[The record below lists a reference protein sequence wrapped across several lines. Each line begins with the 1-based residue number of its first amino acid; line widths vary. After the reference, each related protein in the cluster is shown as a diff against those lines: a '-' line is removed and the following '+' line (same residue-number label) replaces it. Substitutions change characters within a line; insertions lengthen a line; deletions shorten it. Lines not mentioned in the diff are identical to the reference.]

1 MDGNSY
7 FHVGLVVEKIG
18 PALEQLTELAGYTWH
33 TPMTVPVAVRDAEG
47 AEYTVEITM
56 VYSNQAPYLEVIEG
70 IPGTPWAHDP
80 NGSNL
85 HHLGFAVEDPAA
97 AGAHAATCGCP
108 LEVGSLG
115 ENGEFPTTFSYHRGM
130 GIRLEMVQALAAAAM
145 TGNLG

>member
-18 PALEQLTELAGYTWH
+18 PALEQLTELAGYTWQ

-97 AGAHAATCGCP
+97 AGARWRWDRLATMASSRP
-108 LEVGSLG
+108 RSVITEAWGSVSRWCKRS
-115 ENGEFPTTFSYHRGM
+115 P
-130 GIRLEMVQALAAAAM
+130 QPP
-145 TGNLG
+145 